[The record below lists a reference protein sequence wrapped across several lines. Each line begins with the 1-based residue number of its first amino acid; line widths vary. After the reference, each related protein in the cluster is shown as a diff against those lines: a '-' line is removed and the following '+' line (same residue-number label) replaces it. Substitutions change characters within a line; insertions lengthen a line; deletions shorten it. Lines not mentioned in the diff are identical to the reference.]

1 MNRNLP
7 NSLVKNRRPLL
18 RQGNNRDKS
27 ENKQL
32 YYLPHMPFKIYRSSA
47 GSGKTFTLVKE
58 YLRLALSSDTPDR
71 YRGILAIT
79 FTNKAAE
86 EMKSRVIEVLAEFS
100 SESDSK
106 HPMAELLRKELA
118 VSDDILK
125 SRAQLT
131 LKHMLHHYSDIS
143 ISTIDHFTH
152 NVIRTFAQDLGL
164 SINFEV
170 ELDTERITNAIVTEL
185 LQKMGSDSVLTN
197 ALIDVVQS
205 QIDDEKSW
213 SIDELLKKFA
223 LTLFN
228 EESRFHL
235 EKLKNI
241 ELKEF
246 NQLRQKLRNE
256 LKETAEQLKVSGKEF
271 HQLLQNNGLEAGH
284 FAGGANGISGFFKKL
299 TLGNFAAPTATVL
312 KNIEADKWH
321 SAKAKADEKA
331 AIDGLIPQIL
341 ERYNQALKQIRSL
354 IYNEIVFNQIYG
366 VALLD
371 EMQRIQRQLQEDEE
385 LLHIGEF
392 NHLVSNVVMT
402 ETAPFIYERIG
413 HRFKHFLVDEFQDTS
428 VLQWFNLLP
437 LIDESLAHDNLCL
450 VVGDAKQSIYR
461 WRGGDVQQFVELP
474 TIHRTESLKEQFE
487 LNPET
492 GRLIAQREEA
502 LKSNAQI
509 ENLDH
514 NYRSSSTVVNFNNEL
529 FSFLK
534 PQMPEELQKMYD
546 GNEQKPFSKKEG
558 FVSAKFFRQ
567 EGNERTWPEYDG
579 LVLEQMQTWVEECI
593 SDGFAPGDIAVI
605 CRANKDLVKTA
616 QFLIENGFK
625 VVSNESL
632 LINSSP
638 MVRLLVNLAT
648 FISAPDDRINIA
660 EMMQHLGM
668 VRNETKLTS
677 DRLMQVNQ
685 QNGKAVI
692 LSLLMELYPKL
703 NWNQLKQ
710 ESLFGVFEHMKHSL
724 FQDEQDAYLTFFMD
738 EVLSFGKSKSND
750 LTSFLENWTEK
761 RGKLSIALS
770 ENSEAI
776 RLLTIHKSKGLEFPV
791 VMHSFADY
799 KDESTGNSIWVYAD
813 DEKLKP
819 LDRLRIS
826 TTEKLTETPF
836 ADNYEHEKSLGSMDM
851 FNMLYVALTRPINRL
866 YVSGKLKK
874 ENAKDQSASTA
885 IQYVFEHLN
894 AMEPTVSEELSF
906 EIGARSKIKREEK
919 TNNGFQ
925 TTMVGNP
932 FWKQRISISRPSNE
946 RWKTANPNDARN
958 LGILIHEAMA
968 NIKTSKDVNSAL
980 SLLVEDGRISV
991 SETESLAEKIQ
1002 HLITKDEL
1010 FALYSEGKQIRNEAD
1025 IQLSNG
1031 KWVRPDRVVFSEDQA
1046 WVLDYKT
1053 GEELRKH
1060 HQQMNTYKEAMREL
1074 GFKQVEGLLVY
1085 IDEERIVTV

>member
-1 MNRNLP
+1 
-7 NSLVKNRRPLL
+7 
-18 RQGNNRDKS
+18 
-27 ENKQL
+27 
-32 YYLPHMPFKIYRSSA
+32 MPFKIYRSSA

-86 EMKSRVIEVLAEFS
+86 EMKSRVIEVLAELS
-100 SESDSK
+100 SALESETE
-106 HPMAELLRKELA
+106 HPMAELLRKELT

-125 SRAQLT
+125 SRAQRT

-170 ELDTERITNAIVTEL
+170 ELDTEQITNAIVTEL
-185 LQKMGSDSVLTN
+185 LQKMGSDAVLTN

-241 ELKEF
+241 DLKEF
-246 NQLRQKLRNE
+246 NQLRQNLRIV
-256 LKETAEQLKVSGKEF
+256 LKETAESLKTSGKEF
-271 HQLLQNNGLEAGH
+271 NQQLQRNGLEAGH
-284 FAGGANGISGFFKKL
+284 FAGGANGIAGFFKKISI
-299 TLGNFAAPTATVL
+299 GKFDFPTPTVL
-312 KNIEADKWH
+312 KNIEGDKWH
-321 SAKAKADEKA
+321 GSKSKANEKA
-331 AIDGLIPQIL
+331 AIDGLIPLIL
-341 ERYNQALKQIRSL
+341 ERYNLALEQLRSL
-354 IYNEIVFNQIYG
+354 IYYEIVFNQIYG

-371 EMQRIQRQLQEDEE
+371 EMQRIQRELQEEEE

-413 HRFKHFLVDEFQDTS
+413 HRYKHFLVDEFQDTS

-474 TIHRTESLKEQFE
+474 TIHRTDYLKEQFE

-492 GRLIAQREEA
+492 GTLIAQREAA
-502 LKSNAQI
+502 LIANEQV

-514 NYRSSSTVVNFNNEL
+514 NYRSSSTVVNFNNGL
-529 FSFLK
+529 FSSLK
-534 PQMPEELQKMYD
+534 PAMPESLQKMYD
-546 GNEQKPFSKKEG
+546 SNEQKAFSKKEG
-558 FVSAKFFRQ
+558 LVSAKFFRQ

-579 LVLEQMQTWVEECI
+579 LVLDQLKLWAEECI
-593 SDGFAPGDIAVI
+593 ADGFAPGDIAVI
-605 CRANKDLVKTA
+605 CRSNKDLVKTA
-616 QFLIENGFK
+616 QFLIENKFN

-648 FISAPDDRINIA
+648 FISAPDDSINIA

-668 VRNETKLTS
+668 VRNETELTS
-677 DRLMQVNQ
+677 DRLMQVDRH
-685 QNGKAVI
+685 NGKASI
-692 LSLLMELYPKL
+692 LSLLNELYPNL

-724 FQDEQDAYLTFFMD
+724 FERKQDAYLTFFMD
-738 EVLSFGKSKSND
+738 EVLRFGKSKTND
-750 LTSFLENWTEK
+750 LSSFLAHWVEK

-770 ENSEAI
+770 ANSEAI

-791 VMHSFADY
+791 VMHPFADY

-836 ADNYEHEKSLGSMDM
+836 ASNYAHEKSLGVMDM

-874 ENAKDQSASTA
+874 ENATDPSPSTA
-885 IQYVFEHLN
+885 IQYVFEHVCSLN
-894 AMEPTVSEELSF
+894 PTVTEELAF
-906 EIGARSKIKREEK
+906 ETGVRNKIERKEK

-925 TTMVGNP
+925 TKAVGNP
-932 FWKQRISISRPSNE
+932 FWKQRISISKPSKD

-968 NIKTSKDVNSAL
+968 NIKTSTDIHTAL
-980 SLLVEDGRISV
+980 SLLVEDGRISA
-991 SETESLAEKIQ
+991 SETESLAAKIQ
-1002 HLITKDEL
+1002 HLIAKEEL
-1010 FALYSEGKQIRNEAD
+1010 SALYSEGKQIRNEAD
-1025 IQLSNG
+1025 IQLNNG
-1031 KWVRPDRVVFSEDQA
+1031 KWVRPDRVVFSDNQA

-1060 HQQMNTYKEAMREL
+1060 HQQMTTYKEAMYEL

>member
-1 MNRNLP
+1 
-7 NSLVKNRRPLL
+7 
-18 RQGNNRDKS
+18 
-27 ENKQL
+27 
-32 YYLPHMPFKIYRSSA
+32 MPFKIYRSSA

-86 EMKSRVIEVLAEFS
+86 EMKSRVIEVLAELS
-100 SESDSK
+100 SESTGA
-106 HPMAELLRKELA
+106 HPMADLLRKELA
-118 VSDDILK
+118 VSDDVLK
-125 SRAQLT
+125 SRAKLT

-152 NVIRTFAQDLGL
+152 NVIRTFAQDLGI

-185 LQKMGSDSVLTN
+185 LQKMGSDAVLTN

-256 LKETAEQLKVSGKEF
+256 LRETAEQLKVSGKEF
-271 HQLLQNNGLEAGH
+271 NQLLKNNGLEAGH
-284 FAGGANGISGFFKKL
+284 FAGGANGIAGFFKKISD
-299 TLGNFAAPTATVL
+299 GKFDFPTPTVL

-321 SAKAKADEKA
+321 GSKAKADEKA

-341 ERYNQALKQIRSL
+341 ERYNQALEQIRSL
-354 IYNEIVFNQIYG
+354 SYYEIVFNQIYG

-371 EMQRIQRQLQEDEE
+371 EMQRIQRELQEDEE

-474 TIHRTESLKEQFE
+474 DIHRTEYLQEQFE

-492 GRLIAQREEA
+492 GTLIAQREVA

-514 NYRSSSTVVNFNNEL
+514 NYRSSSTVVNFNNGL
-529 FSFLK
+529 FSSLK
-534 PQMPEELQKMYD
+534 SAMPEALQKMYD

-558 FVSAKFFRQ
+558 LVAAKFFRQ
-567 EGNERTWPEYDG
+567 EGKEPKWPEYDG
-579 LVLEQMQTWVEECI
+579 LVLDQLKEWVEECI
-593 SDGFAPGDIAVI
+593 ADGFAPGDIAII

-616 QFLIENGFK
+616 QFLIENGLK

-668 VRNETKLTS
+668 VRNETELTS
-677 DRLMQVNQ
+677 KRLMQVNQ
-685 QNGKAVI
+685 KDGKTAV
-692 LSLLMELYPKL
+692 LSLLNALYPNL

-710 ESLFGVFEHMKHSL
+710 ESLFGVFEHLKYAL
-724 FQDEQDAYLTFFMD
+724 FADEQDAYLTFFMD
-738 EVLSFGKSKSND
+738 EVLSFGKSKTND
-750 LTSFLENWTEK
+750 MASFLQNWMEK

-791 VMHSFADY
+791 VMHPFADY

-836 ADNYEHEKSLGSMDM
+836 SSNYEHEKSLGAMDM
-851 FNMLYVALTRPINRL
+851 FNMLYVALTRPVNRL

-874 ENAKDQSASTA
+874 DNATDPTPSTA
-885 IQYVFEHLN
+885 IQFVFEHLTTL
-894 AMEPTVSEELSF
+894 EPTVLEELAF
-906 EIGARSKIKREEK
+906 TTGVRAKIEQEKK
-919 TNNGFQ
+919 TNNGFKTQ
-925 TTMVGNP
+925 AVGNP
-932 FWKQRISISRPSNE
+932 FWKERISISRPSKD

-968 NIKTSKDVNSAL
+968 SIKTAKDVNSAL
-980 SLLVEDGRISV
+980 SFLVEDGRISV
-991 SETESLAEKIQ
+991 SETESLAQKIEN
-1002 HLITKDEL
+1002 LISKTEL
-1010 FALYSEGKQIRNEAD
+1010 SELYSEGKEIRNEAD
-1025 IQLSNG
+1025 IQLNNG
-1031 KWVRPDRVVFSEDQA
+1031 KWVRPDRVVFSENQA

-1060 HQQMNTYKEAMREL
+1060 HQQMVTYKEAMHEL
-1074 GFKQVEGLLVY
+1074 GFKQVEALLVY
-1085 IDEERIVTV
+1085 IDDERIVTV

>member
-1 MNRNLP
+1 
-7 NSLVKNRRPLL
+7 
-18 RQGNNRDKS
+18 
-27 ENKQL
+27 
-32 YYLPHMPFKIYRSSA
+32 MPFKIYRSSA

-86 EMKSRVIEVLAEFS
+86 EMKSRVIEVLAELS
-100 SESDSK
+100 SELEQETE
-106 HPMAELLRKELA
+106 HPMADLLRKELA
-118 VSDDILK
+118 VSDAILK

-185 LQKMGSDSVLTN
+185 LQKMGSDTVLTN

-241 ELKEF
+241 DLKEF
-246 NQLRQKLRNE
+246 SQLRQKLRTI
-256 LKETAEQLKVSGKEF
+256 LKETSAQLKTSGNEF
-271 HQLLQNNGLEAGH
+271 HQQLRSNGLEAGH
-284 FAGGANGISGFFKKL
+284 FAGGANGIAGFFKKISEGKFE
-299 TLGNFAAPTATVL
+299 TPTPTVF

-321 SAKAKADEKA
+321 GSKAKADEKA

-341 ERYNQALKQIRSL
+341 ERYNQALEQIRL
-354 IYNEIVFNQIYG
+354 LTYYEIVFNQIYG

-371 EMQRIQRQLQEDEE
+371 EMQRIQRELQEDEE

-413 HRFKHFLVDEFQDTS
+413 HRYKHFLVDEFQDTS

-474 TIHRTESLKEQFE
+474 TIHRTEYLKEQFD

-492 GRLIAQREEA
+492 GRLIAQREAA
-502 LKSNAQI
+502 LVANEQV

-514 NYRSSSTVVNFNNEL
+514 NYRSSSTVVNFNNNF
-529 FSFLK
+529 FSWLK
-534 PQMPEELQKMYD
+534 AQMPEELRKMYD
-546 GNEQKPFSKKEG
+546 GNEQRPFSKKEG
-558 FVSAKFFRQ
+558 FVSAKFFRTEDAPTTAEYEEQVLAELQ
-567 EGNERTWPEYDG
+567 E
-579 LVLEQMQTWVEECI
+579 WVQECI
-593 SDGFAPGDIAVI
+593 ADGFAPGDIAVI

-616 QFLIENGFK
+616 QFLIENDFK

-668 VRNETKLTS
+668 VRNETELTS
-677 DRLMQVNQ
+677 DRLMQVNR
-685 QNGKAVI
+685 QNGKASV
-692 LSLLMELYPKL
+692 LSLLNKLYPNL

-710 ESLFGVFEHMKHSL
+710 ESLFGVFEHLKYAL
-724 FQDEQDAYLTFFMD
+724 FEDRQDAYLTFFMD
-738 EVLSFGKSKSND
+738 EVLKFGKSKTND
-750 LTSFLENWTEK
+750 LSSFLAHWIEK

-770 ENSEAI
+770 ENSDAI

-791 VMHSFADY
+791 VMHPFADY
-799 KDESTGNSIWVYAD
+799 KGEPYKNSIWVYAD

-819 LDRLRIS
+819 LDRLRIAA
-826 TTEKLTETPF
+826 TENLTGTPF
-836 ADNYEHEKSLGSMDM
+836 EKNYKQEKALVEMEV
-851 FNMLYVALTRPINRL
+851 FNMLYVAITRPITRL
-866 YVSGKLKK
+866 YISGKLKSDTTK
-874 ENAKDQSASTA
+874 NPEPSTA
-885 IQYVFEHLN
+885 IQFLYKFLISTHPVAL
-894 AMEPTVSEELSF
+894 EELRY
-906 EIGARSKIKREEK
+906 ETGLRAKVEQKEK
-919 TNNGFQ
+919 TNNQFS
-925 TTMVGNP
+925 TKAVGNP
-932 FWKQRISISRPSNE
+932 FWKQRISISRPSKD

-968 NIKTSKDVNSAL
+968 NIKTSKDIQSAL
-980 SLLVEDGRISV
+980 SLLVEDGRISI
-991 SETESLAEKIQ
+991 SETESLADKIQ
-1002 HLITKDEL
+1002 NLISKDEL
-1010 FALYSEGKQIRNEAD
+1010 SPLYSEGKQIRNEAD
-1025 IQLSNG
+1025 IQLNNG

-1060 HQQMNTYKEAMREL
+1060 HQQMNTYKEAMHEL

-1085 IDEERIVTV
+1085 IDDERVVSV

>member
-1 MNRNLP
+1 
-7 NSLVKNRRPLL
+7 
-18 RQGNNRDKS
+18 
-27 ENKQL
+27 
-32 YYLPHMPFKIYRSSA
+32 MPFKIYRSSA

-86 EMKSRVIEVLAEFS
+86 EMKSRVIEVLAELS
-100 SESDSK
+100 SEQEPEK
-106 HPMAELLRKELA
+106 EHPMADLLRKELA
-118 VSDDILK
+118 VSEAVLK
-125 SRAQLT
+125 SRAKLT

-185 LQKMGSDSVLTN
+185 LQKMGSDVVLTN

-213 SIDELLKKFA
+213 SIDDLLKKFA

-241 ELKEF
+241 DLKEF
-246 NQLRQKLRNE
+246 NQLRQKLRVE
-256 LKETAEQLKVSGKEF
+256 LRETAEQLKASGQEF
-271 HQLLQNNGLEAGH
+271 NQQLRSNGLEAGH
-284 FAGGANGISGFFKKL
+284 FAGGANGIAGFFKKL
-299 TLGNFAAPTATVL
+299 SDGKFDAPTPTVF
-312 KNIEADKWH
+312 KNIEADKWYG
-321 SAKAKADEKA
+321 SKAKADEKA

-341 ERYNQALKQIRSL
+341 ERYNQALEQIRSL
-354 IYNEIVFNQIYG
+354 TYYEIVFNQIYG

-371 EMQRIQRQLQEDEE
+371 EMQRIQRELQEDEE

-413 HRFKHFLVDEFQDTS
+413 NRFKHFLVDEFQDTS

-474 TIHRTESLKEQFE
+474 TIHRTEYLKEQFE

-492 GRLIAQREEA
+492 GRLIAQREAA
-502 LKSNAQI
+502 LIANAQI

-514 NYRSSSTVVNFNNEL
+514 NYRSSSTVVNFNNGL

-534 PQMPEELQKMYD
+534 PHMPVELQKMYD

-558 FVSAKFFRQ
+558 LVLAKFFVQ
-567 EGNERTWPEYDG
+567 EGNERSWSEYDG
-579 LVLEQMQTWVEECI
+579 LVLDQLKVWVEECI
-593 SDGFAPGDIAVI
+593 ADGFSPGDIAII

-616 QFLIENGFK
+616 QFLIENNFK

-648 FISAPDDRINIA
+648 FISASDDRINIA

-668 VRNETKLTS
+668 VRNETELTS
-677 DRLMQVNQ
+677 DRLMQVNRKSS
-685 QNGKAVI
+685 KASV
-692 LSLLMELYPKL
+692 LSMLNELYPNL

-710 ESLFGVFEHMKHSL
+710 ESLFGVFEHLKHAL
-724 FQDEQDAYLTFFMD
+724 FEDKQDAYLTFFMD
-738 EVLSFGKSKSND
+738 EVLRFGKSKTND
-750 LTSFLENWTEK
+750 LALFLTHWLEK

-770 ENSEAI
+770 ANSEAI

-791 VMHSFADY
+791 VMHPFADY

-836 ADNYEHEKSLGSMDM
+836 SANYEHEKSLGAMDM

-874 ENAKDQSASTA
+874 DNATDPSPSTA
-885 IQYVFEHLN
+885 IQFVFEHVNSL
-894 AMEPTVSEELSF
+894 EPQVSNELSF
-906 EIGARSKIKREEK
+906 QIGVRVKMEKKEK
-919 TNNGFQ
+919 TSNGFK
-925 TTMVGNP
+925 TKAVGDP
-932 FWKQRISISRPSNE
+932 FWKKRISISRPSKD

-968 NIKTSKDVNSAL
+968 NIKTSKDIQSAL
-980 SLLVEDGRISV
+980 SLLVEDGRISI
-991 SETESLAEKIQ
+991 SETKSLADKIQ
-1002 HLITKDEL
+1002 NLISKNEL
-1010 FALYSEGKQIRNEAD
+1010 SALYSEGKQIRNEAD
-1025 IQLSNG
+1025 IQLNNG

-1060 HQQMNTYKEAMREL
+1060 HQQMATYKEAMHEL
-1074 GFKQVEGLLVY
+1074 GFTNVEGLLVY
-1085 IDEERIVTV
+1085 LDEERVVYV